1 MARHLGDTV
10 AAQEYERVLQSGAA
24 RLDSV
29 LWNGDYYIQK
39 VDDTRREK
47 IERVVA
53 KSVKLIL
60 NAQRLPDG
68 RPKPMPHTGGWRY
81 HPTAGDADLS
91 VTGWQL
97 MALRG
102 AANCGAAVPRSAL
115 DDGLGYVRR
124 NAVPTGGFAYQSGG
138 PANQART
145 GTGVLSMEL
154 LGQHHTPEALRGGDF
169 LLANPPD
176 NPNHEFYFY
185 AVYYCSQALNQLGG
199 KYWAE
204 VYPKLRDNLLKQ
216 QDPKGNWPGGG
227 GQESEAG
234 DAYRTSMAVLALC
247 VPYRYL
253 PLYQK

>member
-1 MARHLGDTV
+1 
-10 AAQEYERVLQSGAA
+10 
-24 RLDSV
+24 
-29 LWNGDYYIQK
+29 
-39 VDDTRREK
+39 
-47 IERVVA
+47 
-53 KSVKLIL
+53 
-60 NAQRLPDG
+60 
-68 RPKPMPHTGGWRY
+68 
-81 HPTAGDADLS
+81 
-91 VTGWQL
+91 

-115 DDGLGYVRR
+115 DDGLGYVKR

-145 GTGVLSMEL
+145 GTGILSMEM
-154 LGQHHTPEALRGGDF
+154 LGKHHSPEALRGGDF

-176 NPNHEFYFY
+176 NPDQEFYFY
-185 AVYYCSQALNQLGG
+185 SVYYCSQALNHLGG

-204 VYPKLRDNLLKQ
+204 AYPKLRDALLKG
-216 QDPKGNWPGGG
+216 QDKQGRWPNGN